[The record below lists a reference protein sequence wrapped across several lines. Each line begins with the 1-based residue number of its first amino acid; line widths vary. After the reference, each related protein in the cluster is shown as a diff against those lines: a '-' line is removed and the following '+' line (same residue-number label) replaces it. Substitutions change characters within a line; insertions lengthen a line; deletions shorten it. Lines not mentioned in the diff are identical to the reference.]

1 MTLIWEFWSWV
12 LLAERPAYA
21 FWALA
26 ALGVLYAPT
35 GLNFVQAQSS
45 KIDMHVQRMQE
56 LIANDLTLTTHLSR
70 STMFSRGS
78 RRRTIPHYWVKGDL
92 WETAHPCE
100 KW

>member
-12 LLAERPAYA
+12 LLAERLAYA

-45 KIDMHVQRMQE
+45 KIDKHVQRMQRINCKQ
-56 LIANDLTLTTHLSR
+56 LDSDDSPIKVDH
-70 STMFSRGS
+70 
-78 RRRTIPHYWVKGDL
+78 V
-92 WETAHPCE
+92 
-100 KW
+100 